1 MAFDS
6 LRAAVACGPLLVI
19 AARGYLRARSR
30 IAAPTADHAPKG
42 FPVHVGGVYTDPFKH
57 GANLAFIEIGR
68 EIEGVMTLLPQRL
81 RDFSGGWHFAFPL
94 FL

>member
-1 MAFDS
+1 LLSDPQATHRTVTDIAF
-6 LRAAVACGPLLVI
+6 ACGFNNSSHFG
-19 AARGYLRARSR
+19 R
-30 IAAPTADHAPKG
+30 APKG

-81 RDFSGGWHFAFPL
+81 RDFSGGWQFAFPL

>member
-1 MAFDS
+1 MWAFSRYCCEGLFAGEVSHRLADS
-6 LRAAVACGPLLVI
+6 
-19 AARGYLRARSR
+19 
-30 IAAPTADHAPKG
+30 ADHAPKG